1 MFFKRDAK
9 KQQAESTMER
19 SIMDMIDRTQAMIQF
34 EPDGTILEANANFL
48 GAVGYALNEIQ
59 GNHHSMFVDPEYA
72 SSAEY
77 KAFWQDLASGK
88 FFTDQF
94 PRVTKA
100 GQTIW
105 IQATYA
111 PVLDSEGQTVRV
123 IKLATDI
130 TARQNSVADISSGL
144 EALSKGDLSY
154 RVQPCELPDM
164 QVLCEAFNN
173 AQDTLNGAV
182 ETVKVVAE
190 AVGSTAS
197 EISQSSSELSHRTE
211 TQAATLEE
219 TAAAIEQLTSTV
231 RSAADG
237 AREVEN
243 IVSNARTTAE
253 ESGEVVS
260 SAVTAMSQI
269 EESSGKISQIISVI
283 DDIAFQTN
291 LLALNAGVE
300 AARAG
305 EAGRGFAVV
314 ASEVRALAQRSSD
327 AAGEIKQL
335 INESSQYVGNGVKLV
350 SRAGEEL
357 QKIIGSVSTISGH
370 VSQIAT
376 GAAEQSVT
384 LVEINTGVSQL
395 DQVTQHNA
403 AMVEEATAASQTL
416 SNDANELTRQISI
429 FKTRS
434 GTQNIVSFGSG
445 GTEAQGYVVRATG

>member
-9 KQQAESTMER
+9 KKSAESTMQQ
-19 SIMDMIDRTQAMIQF
+19 SVMDMIDRTQAMIQF
-34 EPDGTILEANANFL
+34 EPDGTIIEANANFL
-48 GAVGYALNEIQ
+48 GAIGYPLEEIQ
-59 GNHHSMFVDPEYA
+59 GKHHSMFVDPDYA
-72 SSAEY
+72 RSESYAE
-77 KAFWQDLASGK
+77 FWRDLAAGK
-88 FFTDQF
+88 AFTDQF
-94 PRVTKA
+94 PRVAKS
-100 GQTIW
+100 GKTIW

-111 PVLDSEGQTVRV
+111 PVLDSEGKTIRV
-123 IKLATDI
+123 IKLASDI
-130 TARQNSVADISSGL
+130 TARQNCVEEISRAL
-144 EALSKGDLSY
+144 EALSDGDLSY
-154 RVQPCELPDM
+154 RVPTSDLPDM
-164 QVLCEAFNN
+164 RVLCDAFNK
-173 AQDTLNGAV
+173 AQDTLMGAV
-182 ETVKVVAE
+182 ETVKAVAE

-219 TAAAIEQLTSTV
+219 TAAAIEELTSTV

-237 AREVEN
+237 AREVEE
-243 IVSNARTTAE
+243 IVSNARVTAE
-253 ESGEVVS
+253 ESGEVVN

-335 INESSQYVGNGVKLV
+335 ITESSQYVGNGVKLV
-350 SRAGEEL
+350 RRAGEEL

-429 FKTRS
+429 FKTGS
-434 GTQNIVSFGSG
+434 GGQNIVSFANG
-445 GTEAQGYVVRATG
+445 GAGGYGARATG

>member
-1 MFFKRDAK
+1 MLAK
-9 KQQAESTMER
+9 LMGKDRRSSGFAQEQALL
-19 SIMDMIDRTQAMIQF
+19 DMINRTQAVIQF
-34 EPDGTILEANANFL
+34 EPDGTILEANSNFL
-48 GAVGYALNEIQ
+48 AAVGYELQEIV
-59 GNHHSMFVDPEYA
+59 GKHHSMFVEPSYAKSPEYK
-72 SSAEY
+72 S
-77 KAFWQDLASGK
+77 FWADLAAGK
-88 FFTDQF
+88 FFTDQY
-94 PRVTKA
+94 PRIRKTGEV
-100 GQTIW
+100 IW

-111 PVLDSEGQTVRV
+111 PVVDETGKPVRV
-123 IKLATDI
+123 VKLATDI
-130 TARQNSVADISSGL
+130 TARQRSISEIAEGL
-144 EALSKGDLSY
+144 EVLSRGDLSH
-154 RVQPCELPDM
+154 RVATSDLPDM
-164 QVLCEAFNN
+164 AALTNAFNR
-173 AQDTLNGAV
+173 AQETLSSALQTVAEVAQAV
-182 ETVKVVAE
+182 ERTS
-190 AVGSTAS
+190 G

-211 TQAATLEE
+211 TQAATLEQ
-219 TAAAIEQLTSTV
+219 TAAAIEELTSTV

-237 AREVEN
+237 AREVEG
-243 IVSNARTTAE
+243 IVSNARSAAE
-253 ESGEVVS
+253 GSGEVVS

-269 EESSGKISQIISVI
+269 EESSGRISQIISVI

-335 INESSQYVGNGVKLV
+335 ITESSQYVGNGVQLV
-350 SRAGEEL
+350 SQAGDEL
-357 QKIIGSVSTISGH
+357 QKIIASVSTISGH

-416 SNDANELTRQISI
+416 SNDANELMRQMSR
-429 FKTRS
+429 F
-434 GTQNIVSFGSG
+434 QLSG
-445 GTEAQGYVVRATG
+445 GGQVVALGRSATGSHDHKARAIG

>member
-48 GAVGYALNEIQ
+48 GAVGYQLEEIQ
-59 GNHHSMFVDPEYA
+59 GKHHSMFVDPDYA
-72 SSAEY
+72 RSDAY
-77 KAFWQDLASGK
+77 KSFWADLAAGK
-88 FFTDQF
+88 FFTDQY
-94 PRVTKA
+94 PRVSKA
-100 GQTIW
+100 GETIW

-111 PVLDSEGQTVRV
+111 PVLDSEGKTVRV

-130 TARQNSVADISSGL
+130 TARQNSVEDISKGL
-144 EALSKGDLSY
+144 EALSEGDLSY
-154 RVQPCELPDM
+154 RVQPSDLPDM
-164 QVLCEAFNN
+164 RVLCEAFNN

-182 ETVKVVAE
+182 ETVKAVAD

-219 TAAAIEQLTSTV
+219 TAAAIEELTSTV

-237 AREVEN
+237 AREVED
-243 IVSNARTTAE
+243 IVSNARATAE

-260 SAVTAMSQI
+260 NAVTAMSQI

-429 FKTRS
+429 FKTGS

-445 GTEAQGYVVRATG
+445 GTGAQGYGVRATG

>member
-9 KQQAESTMER
+9 KLRAESTMER
-19 SIMDMIDRTQAMIQF
+19 SIMDMIDRTQAVIQF

-48 GAVGYALNEIQ
+48 GAVGYQLEEIQ
-59 GNHHSMFVDPEYA
+59 GKHHSMFVDPDYA
-72 SSAEY
+72 RSDSY
-77 KAFWQDLASGK
+77 KTFWADLAAGK
-88 FFTDQF
+88 FFSDQY
-94 PRVTKA
+94 PRVSKA
-100 GQTIW
+100 GEKIW

-111 PVLDSEGQTVRV
+111 PVLDGEGNTIRV

-130 TARQNSVADISSGL
+130 TARQNSVEEISKGL
-144 EALSKGDLSY
+144 EALSEGDLSY
-154 RVQPCELPDM
+154 RVQPSELSDM
-164 QVLCEAFNN
+164 RVLCEAFNK

-182 ETVKVVAE
+182 ETVKAVAE

-219 TAAAIEQLTSTV
+219 TAAAIEELTSTV

-237 AREVEN
+237 AREVED

-429 FKTRS
+429 FKTGS

-445 GTEAQGYVVRATG
+445 GTGAQGYGVRATG

>member
-1 MFFKRDAK
+1 
-9 KQQAESTMER
+9 
-19 SIMDMIDRTQAMIQF
+19 MDMIDRTQAVIQF

-48 GAVGYALNEIQ
+48 GAVGYQLEEIQ
-59 GNHHSMFVDPEYA
+59 GKHHSMFVDPDYA
-72 SSAEY
+72 RSDSY
-77 KAFWQDLASGK
+77 KTFWADLAAGK
-88 FFTDQF
+88 FFSDQY
-94 PRVTKA
+94 PRVSKA
-100 GQTIW
+100 GEKIW

-111 PVLDSEGQTVRV
+111 PVLDGEGNTIRV

-130 TARQNSVADISSGL
+130 TARQNSVEEISKGL
-144 EALSKGDLSY
+144 EALSEGDLSY
-154 RVQPCELPDM
+154 RVQPSELSDM
-164 QVLCEAFNN
+164 RVLCEAFNK

-182 ETVKVVAE
+182 ETVKAVAE

-219 TAAAIEQLTSTV
+219 TAAAIEELTSTV

-237 AREVEN
+237 AREVED

-429 FKTRS
+429 FKTGS

-445 GTEAQGYVVRATG
+445 GTGAQGYGVRATG

>member
-9 KQQAESTMER
+9 KQQAATVLQQ
-19 SIMDMIDRTQAMIQF
+19 SIIDMIDRTQAMIQF

-48 GAVGYALNEIQ
+48 GAIGYQMAEIE
-59 GNHHSMFVDPEYA
+59 GKHHSMFVDPDYA
-72 SSAEY
+72 RSEAY
-77 KAFWQDLASGK
+77 KTFWDDLAAGK

-94 PRVTKA
+94 PRVSKA
-100 GQTIW
+100 GETIW

-111 PVLDSEGQTVRV
+111 PVLDSEGNTIRV

-130 TARQNSVADISSGL
+130 TTRQNCVEDISKGL
-144 EALSKGDLSY
+144 DALSQGDLSY
-154 RVQPCELPDM
+154 RVPLSELPDLR
-164 QVLCEAFNN
+164 VLCEAFNT
-173 AQDTLNGAV
+173 AQDTLNTAV
-182 ETVKVVAE
+182 ETVKSVAD

-219 TAAAIEQLTSTV
+219 TAAAIEELTSTV

-237 AREVEN
+237 AREVEE

-260 SAVTAMSQI
+260 NAVKAMSQI

-327 AAGEIKQL
+327 AAGEIKLL
-335 INESSQYVGNGVKLV
+335 ITESSQYVGNGVTLV
-350 SRAGEEL
+350 SRAGDEL

-416 SNDANELTRQISI
+416 SNDAQELTRQISI
-429 FKTRS
+429 FKTGS
-434 GTQNIVSFGSG
+434 GAQNVVSFGG
-445 GTEAQGYVVRATG
+445 GAGAQDYGVRASG